1 MYNLKLRSE
10 KNRMILDHIKL
21 AKTLSR
27 RFTNLPYEDRFQE
40 ACLGLMKASQN
51 YEPDKEVSF
60 GAYAK
65 VVIINQL
72 KQYYKK
78 EKMRFLLIIQ
88 DNQFEDDKN
97 EYRDPM
103 SISDYNYI
111 ELMEDLKKHFGDFK
125 IKILIEIVNGKT
137 QEDCSQIFGISQP
150 SVSRI
155 IKQMREAIKEGLI

>member
-1 MYNLKLRSE
+1 MFNLKQCNE

-21 AKTLSR
+21 AKTLSKG
-27 RFTNLPYEDRFQE
+27 FTNLPYEDRFQE

-51 YEPDKEVSF
+51 YKPNREVSF

-78 EKMRFLLIIQ
+78 EKMRFLLIAQ
-88 DNQFEDDKN
+88 DDGFENDKGKDC
-97 EYRDPM
+97 DPM
-103 SISDYNYI
+103 SMSNYNCI
-111 ELMEDLKKHFGDFK
+111 ELMEDLKKYFGDFK

-150 SVSRI
+150 SISRI
-155 IKQMREAIKEGLI
+155 VGQMREVIRSELI